1 MQQYYCHLLVLI
13 CLEYSW
19 IVIHAFGKTTSFGST
34 NKPTII
40 GKLLQ
45 ILNFWSPK
53 KSTYDNEK
61 HLRSKTVILT
71 TQRYQK
77 KKNCRDF
84 KYSCFTFNLIRQTVL
99 DISCKNVEVV
109 EFFFWQNPHVSF
121 RLFTITYPCQS
132 AFYLILD
139 STVKRYSVKKA
150 LLCRP
155 DSCLNSQDDFAGDN
169 KERKKILCDC

>member
-77 KKNCRDF
+77 KNCRDF

-109 EFFFWQNPHVSF
+109 EFFLAKSSCFFSSV
-121 RLFTITYPCQS
+121 YY
-132 AFYLILD
+132 YLSL
-139 STVKRYSVKKA
+139 SERF
-150 LLCRP
+150 L
-155 DSCLNSQDDFAGDN
+155 LNSRFYGEAIFG
-169 KERKKILCDC
+169 KESVALQTRQLSQFLG

>member
-19 IVIHAFGKTTSFGST
+19 IVIRIAFGKTTSFGST

-53 KSTYDNEK
+53 LNR
-61 HLRSKTVILT
+61 HT
-71 TQRYQK
+71 TTKNISDRRLWYWPPSAIK
-77 KKNCRDF
+77 KKNFRDF
-84 KYSCFTFNLIRQTVL
+84 KYSGFTFNLIRQTVL

-109 EFFFWQNPHVSF
+109 EFFWQNPHVSF

-155 DSCLNSQDDFAGDN
+155 DNCLNS
-169 KERKKILCDC
+169 